1 MGNDGRLLK
10 NDLMNLAAIKVTGNQ
25 VDFTNFS
32 TSDPSVAGR
41 LWNDSGTVKI
51 SAEIIRGDKNGN
63 FNRDKTNNYRQ
74 FNILC

>member
-25 VDFTNFS
+25 VDFTNLP
-32 TSDPSVAGR
+32 TSDPTVAGR

-51 SAEIIRGDKNGN
+51 SSG
-63 FNRDKTNNYRQ
+63 
-74 FNILC
+74 